1 MKKIAKII
9 RLAAGKPKMFDGGIP
24 TDDVMEMTSMN
35 VDYHLYLITDDEIK
49 EGDWYYYP
57 KSNEGRKIKKHL
69 GIKPLLDSERLAK
82 KVIAS
87 TDPELGLEI
96 IYSEKEDTN
105 DPLQYDKEIKGN
117 VLPQIPESF
126 IKAYVEAG
134 GINSALVEYEDLE
147 ECHNYNGEHIG
158 KDCSCKGG
166 DFRNKLKLTDNNEVV
181 VHLPEVEEKM
191 YSRDEVEELI
201 LKAFKSNRNS
211 ITRQEDWIEE
221 NL

>member
-49 EGDWYYYP
+49 EGDWYINILLGEGKLYNKGDNP
-57 KSNEGRKIKKHL
+57 NKSLPEH
-69 GIKPLLDSERLAK
+69 K